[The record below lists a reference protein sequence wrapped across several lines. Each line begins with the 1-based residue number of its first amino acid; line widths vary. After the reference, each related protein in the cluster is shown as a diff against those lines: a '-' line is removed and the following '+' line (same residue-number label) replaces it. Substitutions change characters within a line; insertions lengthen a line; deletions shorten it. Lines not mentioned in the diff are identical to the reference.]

1 MINQQRAAGEMDDEQ
16 SESEYQGEGE
26 DMDDDGETSQMSP
39 TQESPD
45 RESDLEHTKTE
56 NLRNFVHQVQPAGSM
71 NNSQLEKSSNFAGVD
86 HR

>member
-1 MINQQRAAGEMDDEQ
+1 MEND
-16 SESEYQGEGE
+16 SESEYQGEGEGE

-71 NNSQLEKSSNFAGVD
+71 NNSQLEKSSNFAGMD
-86 HR
+86 HRMQPPFS